1 LPKSPKYSFKNFPR
15 KILALYQRWQVSI
28 PKTKSSTQWEDDFK
42 RSEFGGLFEEYLEMG
57 KETIPNYFISKIQ
70 I

>member
-1 LPKSPKYSFKNFPR
+1 LNKFSEIFYLKFRR

-42 RSEFGGLFEEYLEMG
+42 LSPFGGLFYEYLEMG
-57 KETIPNYFISKIQ
+57 KEIF
-70 I
+70 

>member
-1 LPKSPKYSFKNFPR
+1 MNNFHIYLCKNYPR

-42 RSEFGGLFEEYLEMG
+42 RSEFAGLFEEYLEMG
-57 KETIPNYFISKIQ
+57 KEFFRMFLNKNS
-70 I
+70 